1 MKFNNQ
7 THKLAMGK
15 IGLIIQREYLSRV
28 KKKSFILFTLLGPLL
43 IASITSAVIW
53 FSTQGDE
60 VQNILVVD
68 TLYPVFENLENT
80 PKVQFQYSNIQEKE
94 AYDLFPKS
102 NYTAILVI
110 PKNILT
116 TNSALLYFKNQP
128 SLSVLSSIESK
139 VEKIVEDEKLRKYN
153 ISRKE
158 FEEVNTNFNLRPYLF
173 TETGETEQIE
183 NEKAYVGFFFGIA
196 IYMFIFLYS
205 VQVMRGV
212 IEEKTNRIVE
222 VIITSVKPFQLMM
235 GKIIGVALVGLTQFI
250 LWIILSLAITS
261 VVQTVL
267 LRDKFDHAIQQQ
279 VENNAHNNNAL
290 MGAAKT
296 QPSPNDILSED
307 HFLNRI
313 NYPLMLGMFL
323 FYFIGGYLLYSAL
336 FAAVGAAADSETDTQ
351 QFMLPVTAPLII
363 AYLLSFA
370 IIQNPNGPAAFWGSI
385 IPLTSP
391 IVMMVR
397 ISMGIESG
405 DIWQLYLSMALLI
418 IGFIAA
424 VWLAAKIYRTGILMY
439 GKKVTYKEL
448 WKWIRFNG

>member
-196 IYMFIFLYS
+196 I
-205 VQVMRGV
+205 
-212 IEEKTNRIVE
+212 
-222 VIITSVKPFQLMM
+222 
-235 GKIIGVALVGLTQFI
+235 
-250 LWIILSLAITS
+250 
-261 VVQTVL
+261 
-267 LRDKFDHAIQQQ
+267 
-279 VENNAHNNNAL
+279 
-290 MGAAKT
+290 
-296 QPSPNDILSED
+296 
-307 HFLNRI
+307 
-313 NYPLMLGMFL
+313 
-323 FYFIGGYLLYSAL
+323 
-336 FAAVGAAADSETDTQ
+336 
-351 QFMLPVTAPLII
+351 
-363 AYLLSFA
+363 
-370 IIQNPNGPAAFWGSI
+370 
-385 IPLTSP
+385 
-391 IVMMVR
+391 
-397 ISMGIESG
+397 
-405 DIWQLYLSMALLI
+405 
-418 IGFIAA
+418 
-424 VWLAAKIYRTGILMY
+424 
-439 GKKVTYKEL
+439 
-448 WKWIRFNG
+448 